1 MDEQLLKILMGNSRK
16 TTTNKAQ
23 NMFIAPKKDTAIETP
38 HFQPYTKNALHQT
51 DLLYLPKTMVSNIA

>member
-1 MDEQLLKILMGNSRK
+1 MDEQLLKLLMGNSRK

-23 NMFIAPKKDTAIETP
+23 NMFIAPKKDTAIEAP

-51 DLLYLPKTMVSNIA
+51 DLLFLPVIIVFNIA